1 MLHELREWRDNFVDV
16 NAVMDDLAV
25 ASGRA
30 NNLNQ
35 EVSGGSEVWPSA

>member
-16 NAVMDDLAV
+16 NAIMDDLAA

-30 NNLNQ
+30 NSLNQ
-35 EVSGGSEVWPSA
+35 EVSGGSEMCPSA